1 MTQTHEWRAGRP
13 ERLRPKSPARKNST
27 RKMKEPRNDRILN
40 LILVVIMSLLG
51 ISILYPLVFVVS
63 ASFSDPLAVNAGQV
77 TLWPVGFSLDG
88 YKAIFEY
95 PLIFRGLIN
104 SVFYAA
110 AVTVF
115 ATVATITGGYA
126 ISRTDMP
133 GNRLLMMVFVF
144 TMFFAGGMIPSYLV
158 VKNLGMLNTPWAMIL
173 PGAMSVW
180 QLIITRTYFQVNV
193 PKELLECSRI
203 DGASD
208 WRFFLRVVVPISKP
222 IIAVNALL
230 FAVASWNS
238 YFNGIIYLTDENLY
252 SLPMVMRDILL
263 QNSFDPSKMSGIDPA
278 QVEKLKRIADQLKYA
293 LIVIASVPPLLIYP
307 FVQKHFVKG
316 MMIGSLKG

>member
-1 MTQTHEWRAGRP
+1 MR
-13 ERLRPKSPARKNST
+13 
-27 RKMKEPRNDRILN
+27 EPRGDRVLN
-40 LILVVIMSLLG
+40 TTLIVIMTLLG
-51 ISILYPLVFVVS
+51 LSIIYPLIFVVS
-63 ASFSDPLAVNAGQV
+63 ASFSDPLAVNSGQV
-77 TLWPVGFSLDG
+77 VLWPVGFSLDG
-88 YKAIFEY
+88 YKAIVEY
-95 PLIFRGLIN
+95 PLIFRALAN

-110 AVTVF
+110 ALTVF
-115 ATVATITGGYA
+115 ATFATIAGGYA
-126 ISRTDMP
+126 ISRSDMP
-133 GNRLLMMVFVF
+133 GHRLLMMVFVF

-158 VKNLGMLNTPWAMIL
+158 VKSLGMLNTPWAMIL

-180 QLIITRTYFQVNV
+180 QLIITRTYFQVNI
-193 PKELLECSRI
+193 PKELLECARL

-208 WRFFLRVVVPISKP
+208 WRFFLRVVLPISKP

-263 QNSFDPSKMSGIDPA
+263 QNTFDPSKMTGADPA
-278 QVEKLKRIADQLKYA
+278 QIEKLKRIADQLKYA